1 MNYCLNVEKCD
12 MKKHLA
18 SQIKAVLF
26 NMLTSYG
33 LTYCIKITQTNNQFF
48 YISNKPV
55 IGLLI
60 INGLTGMVYKKLHC

>member
-12 MKKHLA
+12 KKKHRA
-18 SQIKAVLF
+18 KKKAVLF

-48 YISNKPV
+48 LY
-55 IGLLI
+55 
-60 INGLTGMVYKKLHC
+60 